1 MTIGRTGLRLGLA
14 AAVLAALPLTLPL
27 AAASADTLPSPA
39 PTAEPSPSAQ
49 PADPS
54 AQPTPAPTDPAADPT
69 TDPTTPTTQP
79 APPAARPVP
88 SLPPPRAR
96 LPLKRGHYGA
106 LVSLAQQ
113 RLAWLGYDIADSN
126 LERDAF
132 GKSTARAV
140 KAFQVKFW
148 LPATGVIDARTWK
161 TLDRISGPIGKL
173 PAYCTQVTSL
183 CADKTQKIL
192 RYVVDGKV
200 RLTLDARFGLP
211 GMETGDG
218 LFRVYWKSRDHVSSA
233 YHSWMPFALFF
244 NGGEAIHYSPYFAR
258 DGYNGGSHGCIGVRN
273 FAMAEWLF
281 DRVPTGTRVY
291 VYRS

>member
-1 MTIGRTGLRLGLA
+1 MTTSRHRSRSLTGAVAIAVCL
-14 AAVLAALPLTLPL
+14 VLAVPSSF
-27 AAASADTLPSPA
+27 ASAETVPTPTATVAPTETPSP
-39 PTAEPSPSAQ
+39 T
-49 PADPS
+49 
-54 AQPTPAPTDPAADPT
+54 PTDPVVDPTGPSTADPAVDPT
-69 TDPTTPTTQP
+69 TTTPET
-79 APPAARPVP
+79 PPAAKPVP
-88 SLPPPRAR
+88 ALPPPRAR

-106 LVSLAQQ
+106 LVSLAQE

-126 LERDAF
+126 IERDAF
-132 GKSTARAV
+132 GRSTAKAV

-148 LPATGVIDARTWK
+148 IPATGVIDNRTWK
-161 TLDRISGPIGKL
+161 ALDRIAGPIGKL
-173 PAYCTQVTSL
+173 PRYCTQETSL
-183 CADKTQKIL
+183 CADKTQKII

-211 GMETGDG
+211 GMDTGDG

-244 NGGEAIHYSPYFAR
+244 NGGEAVHYSPYFAR

-273 FAMAEWLF
+273 FRMAEWLF
-281 DRVPTGTRVY
+281 DRIPTGTRVY

>member
-1 MTIGRTGLRLGLA
+1 MKSTPLLRRTSLPV
-14 AAVLAALPLTLPL
+14 AVLASLVLAVPLGT
-27 AAASADTLPSPA
+27 ASADTLPSPA
-39 PTAEPSPSAQ
+39 PTTAPAPSAT
-49 PADPS
+49 PS
-54 AQPTPAPTDPAADPT
+54 TESIPEPTPPIPTPTDGTTPPT
-69 TDPTTPTTQP
+69 TEPT
-79 APPAARPVP
+79 APPAAQAGPA
-88 SLPPPRAR
+88 LPPPRAR
-96 LPLKRGHYGA
+96 LPLKRGHHGA

-113 RLAWLGYDIADSN
+113 RLAWLGYSIADSN

-148 LPATGVIDARTWK
+148 LPATGVIDTRTWK
-161 TLDRISGPIGKL
+161 ALDRIGKL
-173 PAYCTQVTSL
+173 PTYCTQETSL

-192 RYVVDGKV
+192 RYVVNGTV

-211 GMETGDG
+211 GMDTGEG
-218 LFRVYWKSRDHVSSA
+218 PFRVYWKSRDHVSSA
-233 YHSWMPFALFF
+233 YNSWMPFALFF

-273 FAMAEWLF
+273 FEMAEWLF